1 MKPADNLR
9 FALRDRIN
17 GVDVG
22 PKAVP
27 LSLLGEFQKEV
38 SDFLQGSTRE
48 VNPAEVLVSIE
59 EGSLVVVAEGL
70 LAASMLWADMERLA
84 APDSLNAIDPRRAAV
99 IERWQAQARN
109 NPHRVCALEDTA
121 RRPLT
126 IINAQSDFKQSIDI
140 WVTVEKYLHGKI
152 VDWGGKTKAN
162 VHLVLENGKSLTVS
176 TTQQLLAQESENRLY
191 RPALLHVTAE
201 ENLRTGELRNLNLR
215 SFEVH
220 HPAYDEDEFQ
230 QMVRKG
236 TAAWSDVPDATRWVE
251 SLRGDDS

>member
-9 FALRDRIN
+9 FAIRDRIN

-22 PKAVP
+22 PKHVP
-27 LSLLGEFQKEV
+27 LSLLGEFQKDV

-48 VNPAEVLVSIE
+48 VNPADVLVSID
-59 EGSLVVVAEGL
+59 EGSLVLVASGL
-70 LAASMLWADMERLA
+70 LGASLLWADVEQLTT
-84 APDSLNAIDPRRAAV
+84 PDSMRTIDPRRAAIV
-99 IERWQAQARN
+99 ERWQAQARN
-109 NPHRVCALEDTA
+109 NPDRAYVLEDMSKH
-121 RRPLT
+121 PLA
-126 IINAQSDFKQSIDI
+126 IVNAQSDFKQTVDI

-162 VHLVLENGKSLTVS
+162 VHLVLENGKSLTVAA
-176 TTQQLLAQESENRLY
+176 TQQLLAQESENRLY
-191 RPALLHVTAE
+191 RQALLHVTAE

-236 TAAWSDVPDATRWVE
+236 TAAWADVPSATQWVE
-251 SLRGDDS
+251 SLRGDDT

>member
-59 EGSLVVVAEGL
+59 EGSLVFVAEGL

-84 APDSLNAIDPRRAAV
+84 
-99 IERWQAQARN
+99 
-109 NPHRVCALEDTA
+109 
-121 RRPLT
+121 
-126 IINAQSDFKQSIDI
+126 
-140 WVTVEKYLHGKI
+140 
-152 VDWGGKTKAN
+152 
-162 VHLVLENGKSLTVS
+162 
-176 TTQQLLAQESENRLY
+176 
-191 RPALLHVTAE
+191 
-201 ENLRTGELRNLNLR
+201 
-215 SFEVH
+215 
-220 HPAYDEDEFQ
+220 
-230 QMVRKG
+230 
-236 TAAWSDVPDATRWVE
+236 
-251 SLRGDDS
+251 

>member
-1 MKPADNLR
+1 MKPADSLR
-9 FALRDRIN
+9 FAIRDRIN
-17 GVDVG
+17 SVEVG
-22 PKAVP
+22 PNHVP
-27 LSLLGEFQKEV
+27 LSLLGEFQKDV

-48 VNPAEVLVSIE
+48 VNPADVLISID
-59 EGSLVVVAEGL
+59 EGSLVLVAGGL
-70 LAASMLWADMERLA
+70 LGASMLWADVDQLTTPNSMG
-84 APDSLNAIDPRRAAV
+84 AIDPRRAAV
-99 IERWQAQARN
+99 VERWQAQARN
-109 NPHRVCALEDTA
+109 NPYRAYVLEDVA
-121 RRPLT
+121 KQPLA
-126 IINAQSDFKQSIDI
+126 IINAQSDFKQPVDV

-162 VHLVLENGKSLTVS
+162 VHLVLENGKSITVAA
-176 TTQQLLAQESENRLY
+176 TQQLLAQESENRLY

-236 TAAWSDVPDATRWVE
+236 TAAWADVPDAARWVE
-251 SLRGDDS
+251 SLRGDET